1 MAVWRNLIYIISEQ
15 GGIQLIFIECYFDTY
30 EGYLNEVSPHWVLSY
45 CSTWTGM
52 EALIIVFL
60 KLFLIMVTLTPLSGC
75 IIYLTDQQEDRD
87 ISVLYPT
94 LL

>member
-60 KLFLIMVTLTPLSGC
+60 KLFLIMVTLTLLSGC